1 MSEAVVLANALS
13 SNTFY
18 KELEVLVTQHNLNY
32 VDAVVHF
39 CEKHEIEIET
49 AAAMI
54 RSNQRIK
61 SSIQIEGEELNL
73 LPRTPRLPI

>member
-13 SNTFY
+13 TDTFY
-18 KELEVLVTQHNLNY
+18 KELDILVNKHNLNY

-39 CEKHEIEIET
+39 CEKYEIEIET

-54 RSNQRIK
+54 RNNQRIK
-61 SSIQIEGEELNL
+61 SSIQIEGEELRL